1 MVDVNLI
8 FGSVAVLETAPTGS
22 LIVSNFDDLTT
33 TGVIETSV
41 DLVFDFTL
49 TVDLWKYDLIKLRTD
64 SNY

>member
-1 MVDVNLI
+1 MVDVNPI
-8 FGSVAVLETAPTGS
+8 FGSVAVLETAP
-22 LIVSNFDDLTT
+22 